1 MHIQDIWDKPT
12 WWSLLFSTVAL
23 ITCILVG
30 VNMYLVY
37 GNQGLQREVAERQ
50 QFITQSIQIQAV
62 AREIVT
68 ALANLATKN
77 SDDQLKQLLS
87 SHGITF
93 SLNRPDAPEAKA
105 KGK

>member
-1 MHIQDIWDKPT
+1 MY
-12 WWSLLFSTVAL
+12 LFS
-23 ITCILVG
+23 
-30 VNMYLVY
+30 

-50 QFITQSIQIQAV
+50 QFITQSIQIQAL

-77 SDDQLKQLLS
+77 NDEQIKQLLT

-93 SLNRPDAPEAKA
+93 SANPSAAAES